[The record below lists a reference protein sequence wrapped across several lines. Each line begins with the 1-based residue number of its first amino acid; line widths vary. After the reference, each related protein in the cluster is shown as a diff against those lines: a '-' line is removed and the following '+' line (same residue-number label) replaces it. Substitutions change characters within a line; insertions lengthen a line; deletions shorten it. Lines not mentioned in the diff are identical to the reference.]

1 MTFGTID
8 PLEYGSLPDPSTD
21 QDPQQDPDLFF
32 GDDILRRSLR
42 NNCSFQNSVNLSHA
56 KSKAGFPP
64 PKNVLG
70 AAASYSVG
78 CRAPYA
84 YVSIK

>member
-42 NNCSFQNSVNLSHA
+42 NNCSF
-56 KSKAGFPP
+56 
-64 PKNVLG
+64 
-70 AAASYSVG
+70 
-78 CRAPYA
+78 
-84 YVSIK
+84 